1 MSNARPQAIIPA
13 RALCGLPEKLR
24 SELLGSFNEIVVN
37 FAAQRWEPAE
47 LNGGKLCEVAYNVL
61 RGYVDGK
68 YPAKAT
74 KPQNMVDACKA
85 LEQAPQ
91 AHVPRSIRIQIPR
104 MIVALYEVR
113 NNRNVGHVGGDVDP
127 SHMDAVCVL
136 QMAKWIMAELIR
148 ALHDLSVEEATAF
161 VDALVERDTPL
172 VWVVGGR
179 KRVLATGLTMREKA
193 LILLH
198 ATVGPV
204 SEPELVSWLEHSN
217 ASVFRRDVIRRAHAD
232 RIWEYDSSAK
242 TIVLSPLGVA
252 AAEDL
257 VRAHQPLLERT

>member
-1 MSNARPQAIIPA
+1 LSENSPQGIVPA
-13 RALCGLPEKLR
+13 QALSDLPAKLR
-24 SELLGSFNEIVVN
+24 AELLGAFNEIVVN
-37 FAAQRWEPAE
+37 FAAERWRDSE
-47 LNGGKLCEVAYNVL
+47 LNGGRLCEVTYNVL
-61 RGYVDGK
+61 KGYVDGK

-74 KPQNMVDACKA
+74 KPRNMVAACTA
-85 LEQAPQ
+85 LEQAP
-91 AHVPRSIRIQIPR
+91 ATSVPRSIRIQIPR
-104 MIVALYEVR
+104 MLIALYEVR

-136 QMAKWIMAELIR
+136 QIAKWIVAELIR
-148 ALHDLSVEEATAF
+148 ALHDLSVEEATAL

-172 VWVVGGR
+172 VWVVGGK

-204 SEPELVSWLEHSN
+204 AEQDLVTWLEHSN
-217 ASVFRRDVIRRAHAD
+217 ASVFRRDVLRRAHGE
-232 RIWEYDSSAK
+232 RLWEYDADAK
-242 TIVLSPLGVA
+242 TIVLSPLGIG

-257 VRAHQPLLERT
+257 LRAHQPLLRST